1 MSNVTKYL
9 IGLGV
14 VLLIGVLFYNKV
26 YIPKTTYEKVSPVKG
41 NLDVEVFGIGNVGAK
56 NIYTINSQT
65 GGKVLEILTDEG
77 EWVKKG
83 DLLVRID
90 SVDMPQLLQE
100 AKIAVDKAKAEL
112 VASQKELE
120 SLHAQ
125 KNLAQVTYDRYAKLK
140 AQSFASQSEYDKAK
154 ADLKAITAQMAV
166 TRAHIESAKTEIK
179 RAQKGVEA
187 LEVKLSRYKIYAP
200 SDGYVIKRYVEVAQ
214 SVTLSQ
220 PILEIVDAK
229 TVWVK
234 AYIDERISGDIKVG
248 QRAKIKLRS
257 QDEKRFDAY
266 VRRIV
271 AQSDAITGERE
282 VDVAFEK
289 LPIPFYIN
297 EQAEVN
303 IATQY
308 FKDVVKIPS
317 KLLVHKDDK
326 SGVWIERDGKAH
338 FQVVK
343 VLGIG
348 TSEAAVEGVDTY
360 SKLLIMSEKN
370 KALKEGMSIH

>member
-1 MSNVTKYL
+1 
-9 IGLGV
+9 
-14 VLLIGVLFYNKV
+14 
-26 YIPKTTYEKVSPVKG
+26 
-41 NLDVEVFGIGNVGAK
+41 
-56 NIYTINSQT
+56 
-65 GGKVLEILTDEG
+65 
-77 EWVKKG
+77 
-83 DLLVRID
+83 
-90 SVDMPQLLQE
+90 
-100 AKIAVDKAKAEL
+100 
-112 VASQKELE
+112 
-120 SLHAQ
+120 
-125 KNLAQVTYDRYAKLK
+125 
-140 AQSFASQSEYDKAK
+140 
-154 ADLKAITAQMAV
+154 MAV